1 MADMV
6 HVFPPLYPGRGNREA
21 SGVGEALSLDA
32 KPATTRRT
40 V

>member
-6 HVFPPLYPGRGNREA
+6 HVFPPPGRGNHEA
-21 SGVGEALSLDA
+21 SGVGGALSLDA